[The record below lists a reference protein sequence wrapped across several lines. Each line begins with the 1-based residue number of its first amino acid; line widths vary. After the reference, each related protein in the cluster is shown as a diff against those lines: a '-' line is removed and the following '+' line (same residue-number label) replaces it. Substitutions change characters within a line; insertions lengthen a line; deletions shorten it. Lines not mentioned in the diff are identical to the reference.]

1 MAALAT
7 AAVRHRLPSTGLAAV
22 NVKLVTNVTT
32 TLLMTTSNSTLLPTV
47 TPNTTIAGTHR
58 LTVISIPTITASAT
72 PSAQP
77 LKVHNRPTT
86 IYQTTTITT
95 LHVNVAITDVTTLTL
110 VHVLAHVAVLVHV
123 GVPVTVAQAVALVV
137 GGETLV

>member
-1 MAALAT
+1 MVHNKERGPF
-7 AAVRHRLPSTGLAAV
+7 VRGISRRDNLRQ
-22 NVKLVTNVTT
+22 LV
-32 TLLMTTSNSTLLPTV
+32 
-47 TPNTTIAGTHR
+47 A
-58 LTVISIPTITASAT
+58 LTVISIPTITLSTT

-95 LHVNVAITDVTTLTL
+95 LHVNVVIIDATTLTL

-123 GVPVTVAQAVALVV
+123 DVLYMY
-137 GGETLV
+137 